1 MTRPPNNV
9 GVLFAGPQLNFLS
22 NYGKIQPL
30 STLVFLQAGS
40 AGPTQQP
47 QVCYQ
52 DGQLTSQ
59 FSPTG
64 VVTADANGRFP
75 PIWLNPITLI
85 GTLRVQMFNAAGQLL
100 LDVDPYTPQPSLFFA
115 HQVKA
120 VATSRTNISAGGS
133 LTPDPEL
140 LTFIA
145 GPGIYYYDCL
155 LEISTAGSSGAD
167 PGFRVFPTFKGA
179 FLDNDSAGLLLIGNM
194 VDINTGKQGTTNNMN
209 FDASGGIGTGGIL
222 YDLTGGNAIN
232 TLNVRGQFA
241 AMSAGTFTINW
252 GQATTDAGQ
261 PVTMHAGSHFNTR
274 QLS

>member
-1 MTRPPNNV
+1 MTKVNPV

-40 AGPTQQP
+40 SGPIQLP
-47 QVCYQ
+47 QFCYQ
-52 DGQLTSQ
+52 DGQLTTE
-59 FSPTG
+59 FLPRG
-64 VVTADANGRFP
+64 NVTADANGRFP
-75 PIWLNPITLI
+75 PIWLNSVTLI

-100 LDVDPYTPQPSLFFA
+100 FDVDPYVPQPSLYYA

-120 VATSRTNISAGGS
+120 VATSRTNISAGGN

-140 LTFIA
+140 RNFIA
-145 GPGIYYYDCL
+145 GPGIYYYNCL

-167 PGFRVFPTFKGA
+167 PGFRLFPTFIGA
-179 FLDNDSAGLLLIGNM
+179 FLDNDSAGLFYIGNM
-194 VDINTGKQGTTNNMN
+194 ADVNTGAKGNTNNINT
-209 FDASGGIGTGGIL
+209 DASGGRGNSGTTFN
-222 YDLTGGNAIN
+222 LTGGNAIN

-241 AMSAGTFTINW
+241 AMSPGTFTINW
-252 GQATTDAGQ
+252 GQATTDAGE
-261 PVTMHAGSHFNTR
+261 PVTMHAGSMFNTR